1 MKKILSLIMMSVM
14 ALTMFAGCS
23 SSDTTTTTEEE
34 TQVFRVG
41 MECGYAPYNWTQNDD
56 SNGAVPIADSQDYA
70 YGYDVMMAKYIAEDM
85 GAELEIYKID
95 WDSLPVAVQS
105 GKIDAVIAGQSIT
118 ADRLETVDFSTP
130 YYYASVVA
138 LTRVDSEYASA
149 TTVSELAGATVT
161 SQINTIWYDVAMPQ
175 IPDGDFLA
183 AQESVPGMTVALQ
196 SGKCD
201 VLVLDMPAAM
211 AAVAADP
218 TLTILTLDDEPFIVS
233 DEDVNIGISVQ
244 KGNEELL
251 EQINAALEG
260 LTVEDFETMM
270 DEAIAVQP
278 LSE

>member
-1 MKKILSLIMMSVM
+1 MMSVM

-23 SSDTTTTTEEE
+23 SSDTTTTTEET

-70 YGYDVMMAKYIAEDM
+70 YGYDVMMAKFIAEDM

-138 LTRVDSEYASA
+138 LTRADSDYAAA
-149 TTVSELAGATVT
+149 TTVADLAGATVT

-211 AAVAADP
+211 AAASADP
-218 TLTILTLDDEPFIVS
+218 TLTILTLDDEPFVVS

-251 EQINAALEG
+251 AQINAALEN
-260 LTVEDFETMM
+260 LTVEDFEEMM
-270 DEAIAVQP
+270 NEAIAVQP